1 MGITMAEPPP
11 RARPDDSTGGSHV
24 TIRPRWAAL
33 AALPVLLTACGSGD
47 QGSSPTGTTT
57 QAPTAATANL
67 LELCRP
73 GESVDKD
80 AFVAAVQQTGDKAS
94 RFRVDGTMSVPTGG
108 TTTSGTVSGE
118 FDTSETTNPRMKL
131 DLAAAGGAIE
141 MLMVDHSVYLKMPSL
156 GGKYMKAPLSDA
168 EREQFTDINIAQS
181 IEKGRQSIQ
190 DVRCIGRETV
200 DGVETGHYRY
210 TMAAPAALPTATGT
224 PTAGSSPTTTGQ
236 SVAVELW
243 AGADNLP
250 VKSSTNAAGYPGEF
264 RFSRWGEPVTI
275 TAPDPSQVEE
285 LSGAEPRSTR

>member
-33 AALPVLLTACGSGD
+33 
-47 QGSSPTGTTT
+47 
-57 QAPTAATANL
+57 
-67 LELCRP
+67 
-73 GESVDKD
+73 
-80 AFVAAVQQTGDKAS
+80 
-94 RFRVDGTMSVPTGG
+94 
-108 TTTSGTVSGE
+108 
-118 FDTSETTNPRMKL
+118 
-131 DLAAAGGAIE
+131 
-141 MLMVDHSVYLKMPSL
+141 
-156 GGKYMKAPLSDA
+156 
-168 EREQFTDINIAQS
+168 
-181 IEKGRQSIQ
+181 
-190 DVRCIGRETV
+190 
-200 DGVETGHYRY
+200 
-210 TMAAPAALPTATGT
+210 AALPTATGT